1 MNRLLELETRKNKLE
16 TRKNKLDKKL
26 LDDPSMDSSERDRI
40 NAEMSEVLGKMV
52 DASDEEL
59 RRIAEAAKEQSRT
72 GHPAKS
78 AKLSNYVLAALDPDA
93 MLTGAEAELNVEER
107 LNTLD
112 GLWVPAVMVDQ
123 DEEQRADDISPPP
136 SDTAVNSS
144 PILGR
149 VFARSLASYLGC
161 QFPTVP
167 VGSRL
172 WTSLASGS
180 TPSTLAVGGSIEAG
194 VASWVQVS
202 REPVRA
208 SIRTRVQ
215 LESLATIG
223 GIETALKRDA
233 AAQLSNHI
241 DQQIVSGSGVA
252 PNPSGLLTTVAKVG
266 SDPTDVTDFAAFHKA
281 FIDAV
286 EGVHSE
292 SLADLQAAFGLGT
305 WRLLE
310 GLTTTKNDIIADR
323 LTSRLG
329 GFRASKRIPAPV
341 STIQSAIVRRT
352 VGTSGALVCPI
363 WNSGAMRLIADDLS
377 DAQTATRNLTWHMLY
392 NVAVLRAAAFKHLR
406 FKVA

>member
-1 MNRLLELETRKNKLE
+1 MNKVLELNTRKIQLE
-16 TRKNKLDKKL
+16 KKMI
-26 LDDPSMDSSERDRI
+26 DHMGMDSSERDAI
-40 NAEMSEVLGKMV
+40 NAEFSELLGKLQTEGNLEQ
-52 DASDEEL
+52 ARLAKAATEE
-59 RRIAEAAKEQSRT
+59 SRKD
-72 GHPAKS
+72 HPAKA
-78 AKLSNYVLAALDPDA
+78 AKLSNYVLAALDPDSK
-93 MLTGAEAELNVEER
+93 LNGAEAELNVEER

-112 GLWVPAVMVDQ
+112 GLWVPASALVDQ

-149 VFARSLASYLGC
+149 VFARSLASFIGC

-180 TPSTLAVGGSIEAG
+180 TASTLAAGGSIEAD
-194 VASWVQVS
+194 AATWTQIT

-223 GIETALKRDA
+223 GIESALKRDA

-241 DQQIVSGSGVA
+241 DQQIISGSGVT
-252 PNPSGLLTTVAKVG
+252 PNPSGVLTTVAKVG
-266 SDPTDVTDFAAFHKA
+266 ADPTDIADFPAFHKA
-281 FIDAV
+281 SVHAV
-286 EGVHSE
+286 DGVHSE
-292 SLADLQAAFGLGT
+292 SLADLQIAFGLDT

-329 GFRASKRIPAPV
+329 GFRASTRIPAPA
-341 STIQSAIVRRT
+341 STIQSAVVRRT
-352 VGTSGALVCPI
+352 VGTTGALVCPI
-363 WNSGAMRLIADDLS
+363 WNGGAMRLIADDLS
-377 DAQTATRNLTWHMLY
+377 DAQTATRNLTWHWLY

>member
-1 MNRLLELETRKNKLE
+1 MNKVLELGNRKGQLE
-16 TRKNKLDKKL
+16 KKL
-26 LDDPSMDSSERDRI
+26 IDHMSMDSTERDKI
-40 NAEMSEVLGKMV
+40 NAEISELIGKIE
-52 DASDEEL
+52 AENNLEQA
-59 RRIAEAAKEQSRT
+59 RIAEAAKEQSRAD
-72 GHPAKS
+72 HPAKA
-78 AKLSNYVLAALDPDA
+78 AKLSRYIVVALDPDA
-93 MLTGAEAELNVEER
+93 MLTGSEAELNVEER

-167 VGSRL
+167 VGTRL

-180 TPSTLAVGGSIEAG
+180 TASTLAVGAAIEAD
-194 VASWVQVS
+194 AATWTQIT

-241 DQQIVSGSGVA
+241 DQQIVSASGVA

-266 SDPTDVTDFAAFHKA
+266 SDPTDVADFPAFHKA
-281 FIDAV
+281 FVHAV
-286 EGVHSE
+286 DGVHSE
-292 SLADLQAAFGLGT
+292 SLADLQIAFGLDT

-329 GFRASKRIPAPV
+329 GFRASTRIPAPV

-363 WNSGAMRLIADDLS
+363 WNGGAMRLIADDLS
-377 DAQTATRNLTWHMLY
+377 DAQTATRNLTWHMLF
-392 NVAVLRAAAFKHLR
+392 NVAVLRAAGFKHLR
-406 FKVA
+406 IKVA